1 MCSRNSQPAVEQLWC
16 CVQGLVRTLCGQAA
30 GGSSAQAAGA
40 LPALRRAAA
49 CALPAVQRRRPPQP
63 RRVPQTQ
70 PRERLTGRRCAPPLS
85 LRLLLLLLAPCLR
98 PNFMRR
104 SDAGPGRAG
113 SKWTARRRTLGW
125 RHFHVSQKRVQS
137 NGEKVCLLVSTCDA
151 STQLWVPLTTLKS
164 REAWAAGWLQKC
176 ELEAFVG
183 PPCPACGE
191 AGSVPCN
198 LCSRA
203 GQEIEF

>member
-1 MCSRNSQPAVEQLWC
+1 VNAARVVGAARRCRRRCSRCCWPPA
-16 CVQGLVRTLCGQAA
+16 
-30 GGSSAQAAGA
+30 SAQTSCAGA
-40 LPALRRAAA
+40 DP
-49 CALPAVQRRRPPQP
+49 
-63 RRVPQTQ
+63 
-70 PRERLTGRRCAPPLS
+70 
-85 LRLLLLLLAPCLR
+85 
-98 PNFMRR
+98 
-104 SDAGPGRAG
+104 GPGRAG

-151 STQLWVPLTTLKS
+151 GTQLWVPLATLRS